1 MSDLRA
7 LVQQD
12 SLTAAGEN
20 TWVDLKAS
28 KRGELI
34 VIDWYKQM
42 ALEGRAFQVR
52 AGTITTPIVG
62 DLLITDSA
70 AEMCADA
77 ATGTTIIPTYLNIGI
92 RLGTGI
98 LHEYGAKSIGS
109 VSTAGTAFVPLPL
122 LMGGSSAV
130 STARTG
136 TAGAVSVGAET
147 ATTTRRHWAYANPV
161 TVGAGNENTVPEWA
175 PRVPPTLVGPAC
187 FYVQIAASGT
197 GPSYYAHFDYI
208 ELATTAVS

>member
-1 MSDLRA
+1 MTDLRGYVA
-7 LVQQD
+7 QD
-12 SLTAAGEN
+12 SLQAAGEN

-98 LHEYGAKSIGS
+98 LHEYAAKSVGA

-122 LMGGSSAV
+122 LMGGSASVA
-130 STARTG
+130 TARVSA
-136 TAGAVSVGAET
+136 AGGVTVTTEA
-147 ATTTRRHWAYANPV
+147 ATTTRRHWAVSNPV
-161 TVGAGNENTVPEWA
+161 AVAAGHVVTTHEWN
-175 PRVPPTLVGPAC
+175 PVEPPPLVG
-187 FYVQIAASGT
+187 
-197 GPSYYAHFDYI
+197 
-208 ELATTAVS
+208 